1 MRHSWKIARL
11 FQIDIHIDS
20 SWFII
25 FILFTWAISTTIIP
39 RQFAGWPPALNW
51 GLGILSSLLFFASV
65 LFHELAHSLVAK
77 QQGEEVR
84 RITLFILG
92 GVAQISGEPKEP
104 LKEFSM
110 ALAGP
115 FASLVLAGVFAI
127 LSFLLHAA
135 SRPLS
140 FAALYLAMLNVLLAV
155 FNLLPG
161 FPMDGGRVLRSIIWK
176 LTGNLRQATR
186 IASRVGQGFAFFF
199 IFLGIFQVLQGS
211 LAGFWMVFIGWFLHS
226 ASVRGYSQVVTESV
240 LKGKTA
246 KDLMTRDFETVP
258 GSLSVRELVDEHIL
272 KKRERVFMVE
282 DESGIS
288 GIVCLEDV
296 KALPRKEWEN
306 ARVRDVMTPQDK
318 LESVAPDADGGQ
330 VLKSLAS
337 REVHQVPV
345 MEGGRVLGIICRTDV
360 LRIIQ
365 LHSELEGK

>member
-1 MRHSWKIARL
+1 MRHSWRIARL
-11 FQIDIHIDS
+11 FTIDIYIDS

-25 FILFTWAISTTIIP
+25 FILFTWAISTSYFP
-39 RQFAGWPPALNW
+39 ARFADAPATLHW
-51 GLGILSSLLFFASV
+51 SLGILTSLLLFASV

-77 QQGEEVR
+77 RQGEEVR

-104 LKEFSM
+104 RKEFSM

-115 FASLVLAGVFAI
+115 LSSLVLAGFFGIV
-127 LSFLLHAA
+127 FLLVDAL

-140 FAALYLAMLNVLLAV
+140 AAALYLALINVALAV

-176 LTGNLRQATR
+176 LTGDLRRATR

-199 IFLGIFQVLQGS
+199 IVLGILQVLRGVLS
-211 LAGFWMVFIGWFLHS
+211 GFWLIFIGWFLHS
-226 ASVRGYSQVVTESV
+226 ASVRGYAQVVTESV

-246 KDLMTRDFETVP
+246 EDLMTRDFETVP
-258 GSLSVRELVDEHIL
+258 GSLSVQELVDEHIL

-282 DESGIS
+282 DEAGIS

-296 KALPRKEWEN
+296 KALPRDRW
-306 ARVRDVMTPQDK
+306 ADSRVRDVMTPREK
-318 LESVAPDADGGQ
+318 FESVAPGADGGQ

-345 MEGGRVLGIICRTDV
+345 MEGGRMLGIICRTDV
-360 LRIIQ
+360 LRTIQ
-365 LHSELEGK
+365 LHNELGGE